1 MAVPATGEKPSAQQ
15 LAALEHAFAQ
25 APTSDAYERLAE
37 AYLALGRF
45 MEAMVVSK
53 QGLKARPTDPVPRLL
68 LVRIYSEQGKDQKAL
83 EELANAVAAI
93 PGDSALLKRQAALLL
108 KTGQRGP
115 GADALLKLRASFP
128 DDGEIGQL
136 MSQYGV
142 EVPRVVAKTPTPA
155 PVVAAPP
162 AISPAGAKPIGA
174 VPTLARAGRVAIPL
188 NQAQGEARRATMTMA
203 SLDLSRLAE
212 EEEARAAAQMNRRS
226 SSLKVTGALIL
237 VGLVALGGFWTFNTW
252 RNKRN
257 QEIAGLLKRTQDE
270 LAKDS
275 YAGYQSA
282 EKLAQHALEL
292 DSSNFA
298 AAAYLAYISAL
309 RFGENGE
316 GESYLKRAKDFLAQ
330 AKAQNQPHAYIFAAD
345 AYLSFFTGDAKHAE
359 DLLTTVLTQKGPS
372 GERLYTSNLLSGTL
386 GIIQLQE
393 GKLVEA
399 RHNLIDAHNY
409 APADVRVT
417 SALGTV
423 DSRLGSPNTSE
434 AFFQQALKIDP
445 DHAPSL
451 LGVALVE
458 LQQDPPDVAS
468 AEKQLTRLQ
477 GLGAGALSPRQD
489 AFAKFM
495 HAQLLYAQGK
505 SGPASEEE
513 KAAMALDSRNAEM
526 ALIVGSRLRRAG
538 QPEKAIALLKHA
550 IEIDP
555 QRGAFYAELA
565 EAYLDSPKGAPQ
577 AVKAFQDALARVP
590 ETSHLLLRLGVA
602 YNKMGDWEHAQEAW
616 NKAIKVDPDN
626 GDAQLYLARGYL
638 ARGDLG
644 HAKTQFEWV
653 AKHAQGATL
662 AEADTELGKLALA
675 QGQPDRA
682 RELFESAL
690 GASPSYAPSYFYAG
704 KVLLTDR
711 TKKVQARQLFA
722 NYLKLSPDGP
732 LAPEAKKLMH

>member
-1 MAVPATGEKPSAQQ
+1 MAASATDEKPSAQQ

-37 AYLALGRF
+37 AYLLLGRF

-53 QGLKARPTDPVPRLL
+53 QGVKARPTDPVPRLL
-68 LVRIYSEQGKDQKAL
+68 LVRIYAEQGKHQKAL
-83 EELANAVAAI
+83 DELSNALSAI
-93 PGDSALLKRQAALLL
+93 PGDSALLKRQAGLLL
-108 KTGQRGP
+108 KSGQRGP
-115 GADALLKLRASFP
+115 GTEALLKLRSLLP
-128 DDGEIGQL
+128 EDPEIAQL
-136 MSQYGV
+136 MTQYGV
-142 EVPRVVAKTPTPA
+142 EPPPVVVRVPTPA
-155 PVVAAPP
+155 PVKAAEPVNP
-162 AISPAGAKPIGA
+162 ARPAAA
-174 VPTLARAGRVAIPL
+174 VPTLARGAGRVAIPL
-188 NQAQGEARRATMTMA
+188 TPSQGEARRATMTMA

-212 EEEARAAAQMNRRS
+212 EEEARAAAHLTKRIT
-226 SSLKVTGALIL
+226 SLKITAALIL
-237 VGLVALGGFWTFNTW
+237 LGLVALGAFWTFNSW

-257 QEIAGLLKRTQDE
+257 QEIAALLKKTQDE

-275 YAGYQSA
+275 YSGYQSA
-282 EKLAQHALEL
+282 EKLAARALEL

-345 AYLSFFTGDAKHAE
+345 AYLAFFTGDSKHAE
-359 DLLTTVLTQKGPS
+359 DSLTSVLSQKGPS

-393 GKLVEA
+393 GKLSEA
-399 RHNLIDAHNY
+399 RHNLIDAHTY

-417 SALGTV
+417 SALGTL

-434 AFFQQALKIDP
+434 AFFQQALKIDA

-451 LGVALVE
+451 LGLALVE

-468 AEKQLTRLQ
+468 AEKHLARLQ
-477 GLGAGALSPRQD
+477 GLGPGALSPRQD
-489 AFAKFM
+489 SFAKFM

-505 SGPASEEE
+505 AGPATDEE

-526 ALIVGSRLRRAG
+526 ALIAGSRQRRMG
-538 QPEKAIALLKHA
+538 QEEKAIALLRHA
-550 IEIDP
+550 IELDP
-555 QRGAFYAELA
+555 QRGTFYAELG
-565 EAYLDSPKGAPQ
+565 EAYLDAPKGAPQ
-577 AVKAFQDALARVP
+577 AVKAFQEALTRIP
-590 ETSHLLLRLGVA
+590 ETSHLLVRLGVA
-602 YNKMGDWEHAQEAW
+602 YNRMGDWEHAQEAW
-616 NKAIKVDPDN
+616 SKAIKLDPDS

-638 ARGDLG
+638 ARGDQG
-644 HAKTQFEWV
+644 RAKTQYEWV
-653 AKHAQGATL
+653 AKHSQGATL
-662 AEADTELGKLALA
+662 AEADTELGKIALA

-690 GASPSYAPSYFYAG
+690 GAAPNYAPSYFYAG
-704 KVLLTDR
+704 KVLLSDR

>member
-1 MAVPATGEKPSAQQ
+1 
-15 LAALEHAFAQ
+15 
-25 APTSDAYERLAE
+25 
-37 AYLALGRF
+37 
-45 MEAMVVSK
+45 
-53 QGLKARPTDPVPRLL
+53 
-68 LVRIYSEQGKDQKAL
+68 
-83 EELANAVAAI
+83 
-93 PGDSALLKRQAALLL
+93 
-108 KTGQRGP
+108 
-115 GADALLKLRASFP
+115 
-128 DDGEIGQL
+128 
-136 MSQYGV
+136 
-142 EVPRVVAKTPTPA
+142 
-155 PVVAAPP
+155 
-162 AISPAGAKPIGA
+162 
-174 VPTLARAGRVAIPL
+174 VAIPL
-188 NQAQGEARRATMTMA
+188 NQTQGGEARRANMTMA

-212 EEEARAAAQMNRRS
+212 EEEARAAAQQIRRS
-226 SSLKVTGALIL
+226 SSLKVTAALML
-237 VGLVALGGFWTFNTW
+237 VGLVALGSFWAFNTW

-257 QEIAGLLKRTQDE
+257 QEIAALLKKTQDE

-282 EKLAQHALEL
+282 EKLAQRALEL

-316 GESYLKRAKDFLAQ
+316 GESYLKRAKEFLAQ
-330 AKAQNQPHAYIFAAD
+330 AKAPNQPHAYIFAAD
-345 AYLSFFTGDAKHAE
+345 AYLAFFTGDPKHAE
-359 DLLTTVLTQKGPS
+359 ELLTAVLQQKGPS

-393 GKLVEA
+393 GKLLEA
-399 RHNLIDAHNY
+399 RRNLIDAHNY

-417 SALGTV
+417 SALGTL
-423 DSRLGSPNTSE
+423 DSRLGSPNTAS
-434 AFFQQALKIDP
+434 AFFQQALKVDP

-451 LGVALVE
+451 LGLALVE
-458 LQQDPPDVAS
+458 LQQDPPDVAA
-468 AEKQLTRLQ
+468 AEKHISRAQ
-477 GLGAGALSPRQD
+477 GLGPGALSPRED

-495 HAQLLYAQGK
+495 RAQLLYAQGK
-505 SGPASEEE
+505 TGPASDEE

-526 ALIVGSRLRRAG
+526 ALITGSRQRRTG
-538 QPEKAIALLKHA
+538 QPEKAIALLRHA
-550 IEIDP
+550 IELDP
-555 QRGAFYAELA
+555 QRGTFYAELG

-577 AVKAFQDALARVP
+577 AVKAFQDALTRMP
-590 ETSHLLLRLGVA
+590 ETSYLFVRLGVA
-602 YNKMGDWEHAQEAW
+602 YTRMGDWEHAQEAW
-616 NKAIKVDPDN
+616 NKAIKLEPDN

-638 ARGDLG
+638 AKGDMG
-644 HAKTQFEWV
+644 HAKTNYEWV

-690 GASPSYAPSYFYAG
+690 GASPNYAPPYFYAG
-704 KVLLTDR
+704 KVLLGDR